1 MEREKQAFR
10 LGAKLYR
17 EGDAK
22 HAGWLPRRR
31 DTSAAAALAQ
41 MAVRQANGPGALAQL
56 VRDGQDLE
64 SQWRVANQ

>member
-41 MAVRQANGPGALAQL
+41 MIH
-56 VRDGQDLE
+56 
-64 SQWRVANQ
+64 WF